1 MDQKKIILR
10 DGSLTKEEAAMSLE
24 RRNCILAEELQN
36 FGFLR
41 DFRLAKKDTLPPI
54 QQISLNFRDGNIQF
68 TKLPKGLQ
76 EITLVL
82 ADGKLDIFTAAF
94 PHPEL
99 AFPNRQHIQIPSPD
113 VKKIYDLRLL
123 APDGSKIDL
132 SGEGNLNLYNSV
144 TDTSHYELLHGSLI
158 NVTIF
163 QDGYLRVDTLNVE
176 CNSLIFR
183 ASSLFENA
191 FDVVVGGEEMQPG
204 DIFIANMQ
212 SGMVF
217 RHSSLA
223 AALKNQALLGAS
235 DVNGGIF
242 YGFCAFTSYA
252 PELTESGILIDA
264 EKLRGSNS
272 HECNLDY
279 VSTIFVVSTDK

>member
-1 MDQKKIILR
+1 MDQKKITLQ

-24 RRNCILAEELQN
+24 RRNCIYSEELQN

-54 QQISLNFRDGNIQF
+54 QQISLSFRDGSIRF
-68 TKLPKGLQ
+68 TKLPKDLQ

-82 ADGKLDIFTAAF
+82 ADGKLDIFTSAF

-113 VKKIYDLRLL
+113 VKKMYDLRHL
-123 APDGSKIDL
+123 APDGSKIGL
-132 SGEGNLNLYNSV
+132 NGEGNLTLYNSV
-144 TDTSHYELLHGSLI
+144 TDTTHYELLQGSLI
-158 NVTIF
+158 NVTIL

-191 FDVVVGGEEMQPG
+191 FDVVVGEEMQPG
-204 DIFIANMQ
+204 DILIANMQ

-217 RHSSLA
+217 HHSSLA

-242 YGFCAFTSYA
+242 YGFCAFTYA
-252 PELTESGILIDA
+252 PELTEPGILIDA

-279 VSTIFVVSTDK
+279 LSTMFVVSRNK

>member
-1 MDQKKIILR
+1 MDQKKITLQ
-10 DGSLTKEEAAMSLE
+10 DGSITKEEAAMSLE
-24 RRNCILAEELQN
+24 RRNCIYSEELQN

-54 QQISLNFRDGNIQF
+54 QQISLSFRDGSIRF
-68 TKLPKGLQ
+68 TKLPKDLQ

-99 AFPNRQHIQIPSPD
+99 VFPKRQHIHISSPD
-113 VKKIYDLRLL
+113 VKNTYNLRLL
-123 APDGSKIDL
+123 APNGKKVGL
-132 SGEGNLNLYNSV
+132 NREGNLTLYNSV
-144 TDTSHYELLHGSLI
+144 TDTSHYERLHGSLI

-176 CNSLIFR
+176 CNSIIFR

-191 FDVVVGGEEMQPG
+191 FDIVVSEEMQPG

-217 RHSSLA
+217 RHPSLA

-235 DVNGGIF
+235 DVNVGKF
-242 YGFCAFTSYA
+242 YGFCSFTCE
-252 PELTESGILIDA
+252 PELTGPGILIDA

-279 VSTIFVVSTDK
+279 VSTMFVVSRNK

>member
-1 MDQKKIILR
+1 MDQKKITLQ

-24 RRNCILAEELQN
+24 RRNCIYSEELQN
-36 FGFLR
+36 FGFVR

-82 ADGKLDIFTAAF
+82 ADGKLDIFT
-94 PHPEL
+94 PE
-99 AFPNRQHIQIPSPD
+99 FSYPEFIHKDRQHIRISSLD
-113 VKKIYDLRLL
+113 VKKTYDLRLL
-123 APDGSKIDL
+123 APDGSKIGL

-144 TDTSHYELLHGSLI
+144 TDTSHYELLRGSLI

-191 FDVVVGGEEMQPG
+191 FDVVVGEEMQPG
-204 DIFIANMQ
+204 DILIANMQ

-223 AALKNQALLGAS
+223 AALKNQALLGTG
-235 DVNGGIF
+235 DVNKGKF
-242 YGFCAFTSYA
+242 YGFCSFTCA
-252 PELTESGILIDA
+252 PELTEPGILIDA

-279 VSTIFVVSTDK
+279 LSTMFVVSRNK